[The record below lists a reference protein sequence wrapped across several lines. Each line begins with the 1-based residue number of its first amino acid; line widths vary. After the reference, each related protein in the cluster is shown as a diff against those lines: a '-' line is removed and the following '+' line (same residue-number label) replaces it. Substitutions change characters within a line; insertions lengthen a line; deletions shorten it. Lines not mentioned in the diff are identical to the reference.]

1 MMRRKNKVRKPGRRK
16 RVKKSEEKEQDVR
29 EEGGWKTRK
38 KRERDVTREQI
49 QEQEKKKENVEDE

>member
-1 MMRRKNKVRKPGRRK
+1 MRRKNKVRKPGRRK
-16 RVKKSEEKEQDVR
+16 RVIKSEEKEQDVR

>member
-1 MMRRKNKVRKPGRRK
+1 MRRKNKVRKPGRRK

>member
-1 MMRRKNKVRKPGRRK
+1 MRRKNKVRKPGRRK

-38 KRERDVTREQI
+38 REREM
-49 QEQEKKKENVEDE
+49 